1 MRRSLTAVA
10 VVFALTGF
18 AANGSS
24 GASAA
29 AKPASRHAASG
40 LVVAP
45 DGGNPEA
52 YGELTHPERFNRSL
66 FDNTPDITAEASA
79 KDLLAPAAVTATA
92 GTKFAGFNAVAPQ
105 RLLDTRNGIGAPKA
119 PVGEGKVITLAVRGA
134 GGVPADA
141 DAVVLNV
148 TAVEPSV
155 GGYITVWPTGLAQ
168 PGSSNLNTEANK
180 NVPNLVATRIG
191 ADGSVSFFNAFG
203 TVQLLA
209 DVVAWTRADNHF
221 TSVPPQRI
229 LDTRGGL
236 GIAHALAA
244 NETADLTVAGV
255 AGLPATGVGVVV
267 LNVTA
272 TRPTAASYLTVFPS
286 GSTKPNASNLNMST
300 GQNVPNLVF
309 ASVGTN
315 GKVSIFN
322 AFGTTDVLADLVGW
336 IPSGGAFLSL
346 NPTRMMD
353 TRTGSGTY
361 GLATDATTTLAK
373 PLGKLPAGRVDLDF
387 RSLYPAYPAVAAYA
401 LNVTIAE
408 PTVDGYLTVWP
419 AGSPQPNASSLNF
432 RAGETVANS
441 VLMSPGTAGRIS
453 LAIPAGAT
461 HVIVDLVGVVPL
473 QNALDTP
480 DDDAG
485 SSFHVVFVQGSD
497 AVADPNMVT
506 TIRTEVGA
514 FDGYL
519 FAQTGQHLRFDKAAG
534 QIEVT
539 TWRIPTLTTAQL
551 ALWPEDVNSTLLYQ
565 LQADGLA
572 APFTRRWLVYVDAS
586 RPHPNGTG
594 LCGLAV
600 TPFTTLFRDS
610 ACGTVNGLVNA
621 GAVGLSV
628 NAAQVALHEMFH
640 GLGAVPTC
648 APDYDFTT
656 PSTGHVNI
664 PNDLMYWNA
673 GVQPKTID
681 TATSRNYWG
690 RNGSTPC
697 IDLSKSAYIAPLP
710 HP

>member
-1 MRRSLTAVA
+1 MRRSLIAVA
-10 VVFALTGF
+10 VVLALTGP
-18 AANGSS
+18 AGNAST

-29 AKPASRHAASG
+29 AKSPSRHAAASG
-40 LVVAP
+40 LVLAP
-45 DGGNPEA
+45 EGGNTEA
-52 YGELTHPERFNRSL
+52 YGEVAHPETFAGTA
-66 FDNTPDITAEASA
+66 FDNEQDSATVPAA
-79 KDLLAPAAVTATA
+79 KDLLTPAAATV
-92 GTKFAGFNAVAPQ
+92 GTKYAGFNAVAPQ

-119 PVGEGKVITLAVRGA
+119 PVGPGQVITLAVRGA

-155 GGYITVWPTGLAQ
+155 GGYITVWPTGIAQ
-168 PGSSNLNTEANK
+168 PGVSNLNTEANK

-209 DVVAWTRADNHF
+209 DVVAWSRADNHF
-221 TSVPPQRI
+221 TSVAPQRI

-236 GIAHALAA
+236 GISHALAA

-272 TRPTAASYLTVFPS
+272 TRPTATSYLTVFPT
-286 GSTKPNASNLNMST
+286 GSPKPNASNLNMLA

-322 AFGTTDVLADLVGW
+322 ASGTTDVLADLVGW

-346 NPTRMMD
+346 NPTRVMD
-353 TRTGSGTY
+353 TRTGTGTY
-361 GLATDATTTLAK
+361 GLATDTTTTLAK
-373 PLGKLPAGRVDLDF
+373 PLGKLPVGRVDLDF
-387 RSLYPAYPAVAAYA
+387 RSLYAAYGAIAAYA
-401 LNVTIAE
+401 LNVTVVE

-432 RAGETVANS
+432 RAGEIVANS
-441 VLMSPGTAGRIS
+441 VLMSPGTGGRIS

-480 DDDAG
+480 DDEGA
-485 SSFHVVFVQGSD
+485 SSFHVLFVQGSD
-497 AVADPNMVT
+497 AVADANMPT
-506 TIRTEVGA
+506 TIRTEVA
-514 FDGYL
+514 ALDGYL
-519 FAQTGQHLRFDKAAG
+519 FAQTGQHLHLDKVSG
-534 QIEVT
+534 QVEVT
-539 TWRIPTLTTAQL
+539 TWKIPTLTTAQL
-551 ALWPEDVNSTLLYQ
+551 IGFPEDLTHAMLLQ
-565 LQADGLA
+565 LGEDGFGN
-572 APFTRRWLVYVDAS
+572 PFTRRWLVYIDAS
-586 RPHPNGTG
+586 RPHPSGTG
-594 LCGLAV
+594 LCGL
-600 TPFTTLFRDS
+600 TSGQWTTLYRDS
-610 ACGTVNGLVNA
+610 ACGTVNGSIAAN
-621 GAVGLSV
+621 AVGLSA
-628 NAAQVALHEMFH
+628 NTAQVALHEMLH

-648 APDYDFTT
+648 APDYDFVNN
-656 PSTGHVNI
+656 PGHVNI

-697 IDLSKSAYIAPLP
+697 IDLSKSAFIAPLP